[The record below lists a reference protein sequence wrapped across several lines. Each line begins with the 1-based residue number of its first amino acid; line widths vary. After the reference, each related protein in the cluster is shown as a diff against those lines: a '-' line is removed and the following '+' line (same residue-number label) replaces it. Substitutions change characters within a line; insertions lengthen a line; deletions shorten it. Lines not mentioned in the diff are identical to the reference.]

1 MHGNDTN
8 VDTLKYNIMQEPIN
22 ESDSTNKTTPTFIH
36 ELRVVSDKEINETR
50 SSAYNYL
57 EL

>member
-1 MHGNDTN
+1 
-8 VDTLKYNIMQEPIN
+8 MQEPIN